1 MHPIKRFFRL
11 LKLDKK
17 DITYI
22 YIYAIFAGLI
32 ALSLPLGVQAIIG
45 LIAGGSISSSW
56 VLLIGVVTLGTML
69 AGVLTIMQLSVT
81 ETIQQRIFTRSAFD
95 FAYRIPKIKWEAIH
109 GEYAPELVNRFF
121 DTLTLQKGL
130 PKILMDFSTSVLQ
143 IFFGLLLLSFY
154 HPFFIFFGL
163 LLIAVVLVIIRLTGP
178 QGLRTSLTESKYKY
192 EVAYWLEELAR
203 TMGTFKLAGASDL
216 PLQKTDALV
225 NGYLDARKAH
235 FRVLV
240 TQYSSLVGFK
250 TLVTAGLLVLGSI
263 LVIDNHINIGQ
274 FVAAEIVII
283 LVMASVEKLIL
294 TMETIYD
301 TLTALDKLGGFT
313 DLDID
318 REEGLTFEQFDTGKG
333 IAVSLSG
340 VTFRFPDSQQN
351 SLDNFHLNI
360 AAGEKLCVA
369 GYNSSGKST
378 LLHLIAGV
386 YTDFKGSL
394 TFNGIPFRNLD
405 TVSLRAHIG
414 DHISQEDVFKSS
426 LLENITMGHK
436 GVSLQDAI
444 NAVELVGLSDF
455 VKKLPE
461 GYDTVLLPG
470 GKNLPRNVISK
481 IIFARCIASKP
492 SLLAIEEPFDFLE
505 KEDRERIAH
514 LLTDAT
520 RNCTL
525 VTVTDDALMAAKC
538 DRIIIL
544 QNGRIVEDGSFDQ
557 IKGTKHFENVFKVG

>member
-1 MHPIKRFFRL
+1 MHPINRFFRL
-11 LKLDKK
+11 LRLDKK

-22 YIYAIFAGLI
+22 YLYAIFAGLI

-45 LIAGGSISSSW
+45 LIAGGSVSSSW
-56 VLLIGVVTLGTML
+56 IILIGVVTLGTAL
-69 AGVLTIMQLSVT
+69 AGVLTVMQLSVT

-95 FAYRIPKIKWEAIH
+95 FAYRIPKIRWEAIH
-109 GEYAPELVNRFF
+109 KEYAPELVNRFF
-121 DTLTLQKGL
+121 DTLTVQKGL

-163 LLIAVVLVIIRLTGP
+163 LLVAIVLLIIRLTGP
-178 QGLRTSLTESKYKY
+178 QGLKTSLKESKYKY

-203 TMGTFKLAGASDL
+203 TMGTFKLAGTSEL
-216 PLQKTDALV
+216 PLQKTDHLV

-240 TQYSSLVGFK
+240 TQYGSLVGFK
-250 TLVTAGLLVLGSI
+250 TLVTMGLLILGSV
-263 LVIDNHINIGQ
+263 LVIDNRINIGQ

-318 REEGLTFEQFDTGKG
+318 REEGIRFEQCDTGKG
-333 IAVSLSG
+333 IAVELSG
-340 VTFRFPDSQQN
+340 VSYRFPDSQED
-351 SLDNFHLNI
+351 SLDDLNLSI
-360 AAGEKLCVA
+360 AAGEKLCIA
-369 GYNSSGKST
+369 GYNSSGKTT

-386 YTDFKGSL
+386 FTDFRGSL
-394 TFNGIPFRNLD
+394 TYNKIPFRNLD
-405 TVSLRAHIG
+405 AVSLRAHIG
-414 DHISQEDVFKSS
+414 DHISQEDIFKSS
-426 LLENITMGHK
+426 LLENITMGH
-436 GVSLQDAI
+436 
-444 NAVELVGLSDF
+444 VGLSLHDVIKAVEQVGLDEF

-461 GYDTVLLPG
+461 GYDTMLLPG
-470 GKNLPRNVISK
+470 GKNLPRNIISK
-481 IIFARCIASKP
+481 IIFARCLAARP

-505 KEDRERIAH
+505 KEDRARIAD
-514 LLTDAT
+514 LLTASP
-520 RNCTL
+520 NCTL

-538 DRIIIL
+538 DRIIIM
-544 QNGRIVEDGSFDQ
+544 QEGRIVEEGSFEK
-557 IKGTKHFENVFKVG
+557 IRKSKHFENVFK